1 MRLVLSGSSCHYNLY
16 LALSRVEMPGS
27 GVLCTSEKNVEMRFS
42 FLLYDI
48 SCDDYLDVMRIFHL
62 ILVLV

>member
-1 MRLVLSGSSCHYNLY
+1 
-16 LALSRVEMPGS
+16 MPGS